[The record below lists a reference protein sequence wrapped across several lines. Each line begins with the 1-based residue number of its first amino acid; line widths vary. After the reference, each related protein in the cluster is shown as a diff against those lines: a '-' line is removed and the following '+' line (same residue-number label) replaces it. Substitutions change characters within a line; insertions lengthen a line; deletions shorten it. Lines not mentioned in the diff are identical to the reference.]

1 MPRFVWT
8 EEAEEQLSAISSDE
22 LVEQLLA
29 LTAGLGRLPERG
41 RRVPELQ
48 GQPIYDLVR
57 EIILPRKARVFY
69 LNVTDSDEVIVLG
82 LLLGGQLFSR
92 KVLGRYFES
101 D

>member
-8 EEAEEQLSAISSDE
+8 KEAEEQLSAISSDE

-57 EIILPRKARVFY
+57 EIILPRKARV
-69 LNVTDSDEVIVLG
+69 LP
-82 LLLGGQLFSR
+82 QR
-92 KVLGRYFES
+92 H
-101 D
+101 